1 MKLKFSTLA
10 CALTAMASMAGLSA
24 WAADHSHHESGH
36 AEMTVKKS
44 KEAPRPLP
52 TLTIVSP
59 TEGAQVGPTIA
70 VVFETAG
77 DLAAMTIDAKKVGS
91 HLHIDIDGTAL
102 MPMMKDLVPLG
113 KNQYRYVF
121 DLPVKPGKH
130 VVSVYWSDAQHKTIE
145 YTVRKVNVSVG
156 PAVDAK

>member
-1 MKLKFSTLA
+1 MKLKFFTLS
-10 CALTAMASMAGLSA
+10 CALTAMAGMAGLPA
-24 WAADHSHHESGH
+24 RAAEHSHHESGH
-36 AEMTVKKS
+36 ATMPAKKS
-44 KEAPRPLP
+44 TVAPQLLP

-59 TEGAQVGPTIA
+59 VEGAQVDPTIA

-77 DLAAMTIDAKKVGS
+77 DLAKMTMDAKVLGN
-91 HLHIDIDGTAL
+91 HLHVDIDGTSL

-130 VVSVYWSDAQHKTIE
+130 VVIVYWSDAQHKTIE
-145 YTVRKVNVSVG
+145 STVRKVNVSVG
-156 PAVDAK
+156 SAAATK

>member
-10 CALTAMASMAGLSA
+10 CAMTAMATMAGLPA
-24 WAADHSHHESGH
+24 WADDHSHHGAGH
-36 AEMTVKKS
+36 ADMPAAKSTV
-44 KEAPRPLP
+44 APRPLP
-52 TLTIVSP
+52 SITIVSP
-59 TEGAQVGPTIA
+59 TEGNRVDPVIA

-77 DLAAMTIDAKKVGS
+77 DLAEMTMGAKKIGI
-91 HLHIDIDGTAL
+91 HLHLDIDGTSL
-102 MPMMKDLVPLG
+102 MPMMSDLAPLG

-145 YTVRKVNVSVG
+145 YTVRKVNVSVD
-156 PAVDAK
+156 PAAEMK

>member
-10 CALTAMASMAGLSA
+10 CALTAMATMAALPAG
-24 WAADHSHHESGH
+24 AAEHSHHGYGH
-36 AEMTVKKS
+36 AGMPAAKSTV
-44 KEAPRPLP
+44 APRPLP
-52 TLTIVSP
+52 SIKIVSP
-59 TEGAQVGPTIA
+59 VDGAQVGPTVA

-77 DLAAMTIDAKKVGS
+77 DLAEMTMGAKKIGV
-91 HLHIDIDGTAL
+91 HLHLDIDGTSL
-102 MPMMKDLVPLG
+102 MPMMSDLVSLG

-145 YTVRKVNVSVG
+145 STVRKVSVSVA
-156 PAVDAK
+156 PAADVK

>member
-10 CALTAMASMAGLSA
+10 CALTAMLAMAGLPA
-24 WAADHSHHESGH
+24 QAQDHSHHGSGH
-36 AEMTVKKS
+36 TDTPVKKS
-44 KEAPRPLP
+44 QKAPLPLP
-52 TLTIVSP
+52 TLTIISP
-59 TEGAQVGPTIA
+59 VEGAQLGPTVA

-77 DLAAMTIDAKKVGS
+77 DLAKMTMDAKKVGN
-91 HLHIDIDGTAL
+91 HLHIDMDGTSL

-121 DLPVKPGKH
+121 DLPVDPGKH
-130 VVSVYWSDAQHKTIE
+130 VVSVYWSDAQHKTVE

-156 PAVDAK
+156 LTAK

>member
-10 CALTAMASMAGLSA
+10 CALTAMAIMAGLPA
-24 WAADHSHHESGH
+24 WAADHSYHGSGH
-36 AEMTVKKS
+36 AAMPVKKS
-44 KEAPRPLP
+44 AVAPRPLP
-52 TLTIVSP
+52 NITIISP
-59 TEGAQVGPTIA
+59 VEGAQVDPTIA

-77 DLAAMTIDAKKVGS
+77 DMAKMTMDAKEVGN
-91 HLHIDIDGTAL
+91 HLHIDIDGTSL
-102 MPMMKDLVPLG
+102 MPLMKDLVALG
-113 KNQYRYVF
+113 KNRYRYVF

-145 YTVRKVNVSVG
+145 STVRKVNVSVG

>member
-1 MKLKFSTLA
+1 MKLKFPALV
-10 CALTAMASMAGLSA
+10 CALTAMVAMAGLPA
-24 WAADHSHHESGH
+24 QAQDHSHHGSGH
-36 AEMTVKKS
+36 MDTPVKKS

-70 VVFETAG
+70 VVFVTAG
-77 DLAAMTIDAKKVGS
+77 DLAKMTMDAKEVGN
-91 HLHIDIDGTAL
+91 HLHLDIDGTAL

-130 VVSVYWSDAQHKTIE
+130 VVSVYWSDAQHKAIE

>member
-1 MKLKFSTLA
+1 MRLKFFTLS
-10 CALTAMASMAGLSA
+10 CALTAMVSMAGLPA
-24 WAADHSHHESGH
+24 LAADHSRHESGH
-36 AEMTVKKS
+36 ATMPVKKS
-44 KEAPRPLP
+44 MVAPQPLP

-59 TEGAQVGPTIA
+59 VEGAQVDPTIA

-77 DLAAMTIDAKKVGS
+77 KLAKMTMDAKVLGN
-91 HLHIDIDGTAL
+91 HLHIDIDGTSL
-102 MPMMKDLVPLG
+102 MPMVKDLVSLG

-145 YTVRKVNVSVG
+145 STVRKVNVSVG
-156 PAVDAK
+156 SAAGMK

>member
-10 CALTAMASMAGLSA
+10 CALTAMASMAGLPA
-24 WAADHSHHESGH
+24 RAADHSHHGSGH
-36 AEMTVKKS
+36 ATMPAKKS
-44 KEAPRPLP
+44 TVAPSPLP
-52 TLTIVSP
+52 TLAIVSP
-59 TEGAQVGPTIA
+59 VEGAQVDPTIA

-77 DLAAMTIDAKKVGS
+77 DLAKMTMDAKEVGI
-91 HLHIDIDGTAL
+91 HLHIDIDGTSL
-102 MPMMKDLVPLG
+102 MPMMSDLVPLG

-145 YTVRKVNVSVG
+145 STVRKVNVSVG
-156 PAVDAK
+156 SAAGMK

>member
-1 MKLKFSTLA
+1 MKLKFFTLA
-10 CALTAMASMAGLSA
+10 CALTAMASMAGLPA
-24 WAADHSHHESGH
+24 RAADHSHHGSGH
-36 AEMTVKKS
+36 ATMPVKKS
-44 KEAPRPLP
+44 TVAPRPLP
-52 TLTIVSP
+52 TITIVSP
-59 TEGAQVGPTIA
+59 VEGAQVDPTIA

-77 DLAAMTIDAKKVGS
+77 DLAKMTMDAKKVGN
-91 HLHIDIDGTAL
+91 HLHIDIDGTSL

-145 YTVRKVNVSVG
+145 STVRKVNVSVG
-156 PAVDAK
+156 WAAGMK

>member
-10 CALTAMASMAGLSA
+10 CALTAMASMAGLPA

-36 AEMTVKKS
+36 ADMPVSKSTV
-44 KEAPRPLP
+44 APRPLP
-52 TLTIVSP
+52 SITIISP
-59 TEGAQVGPTIA
+59 MEGAQVDPSIA

-77 DLAAMTIDAKKVGS
+77 DLAAMTMGARKMGI
-91 HLHIDIDGTAL
+91 HLHLDIDGTSL
-102 MPMMKDLVPLG
+102 MPIMKDLVPLG

-145 YTVRKVNVSVG
+145 YTVRKVNVLVG
-156 PAVDAK
+156 PAADVK

>member
-10 CALTAMASMAGLSA
+10 CALTALASMAGLPA
-24 WAADHSHHESGH
+24 WAAESHHGSGH
-36 AEMTVKKS
+36 TKQFVKKS
-44 KEAPRPLP
+44 TVPPRPLP
-52 TLTIVSP
+52 TITIVSP
-59 TEGAQVGPTIA
+59 TEGAQVDPTIA
-70 VVFETAG
+70 VVFETGG
-77 DLAAMTIDAKKVGS
+77 DLAKMTMDAKEVGN
-91 HLHIDIDGTAL
+91 HLHIDMDGTSL
-102 MPMMKDLVPLG
+102 MPMMKDLVSLG

-156 PAVDAK
+156 PAAYVK